1 MNSIM
6 GKKVGMTQVFAEN
19 GDCVPVTVIAVGR
32 CIPVLNRTKE
42 KNGYEAVLVAYGDKK
57 QKHTN
62 KPMKGFFGKL
72 KVDPARVLVEFR
84 GEQVNEDEFS
94 KQLSVSMFKP
104 GDAVEVIGVSK
115 GKGFAGV
122 MKRFGFAGAPASRGA
137 HEAFRGGG
145 SIGMHTY
152 PGKVFKGKKM
162 PGRMGG
168 DTIHNKRQRVFQV
181 NVEQNVLLLK
191 GAVPG
196 ANGGLVRIT
205 KSGSAKA

>member
-1 MNSIM
+1 MNSIL
-6 GKKVGMTQVFAEN
+6 GKKIGMTQVFAEN
-19 GDCVPVTVIAVGR
+19 GDCVPVTVIAVDR

-42 KNGYEAVLVAYGDKK
+42 KNGYSAVLVAYGQRKP
-57 QKHTN
+57 KHTN
-62 KPMKGFFGKL
+62 KPMQGVYSQL
-72 KVDPARVLVEFR
+72 KVEPARILVEFR
-84 GEQVNEDEFS
+84 NEQVEEGELA
-94 KQLSVSMFKP
+94 KQLSVGMFKA
-104 GDAVEVIGVSK
+104 GDRVEVVGVSK

-122 MKRFGFAGAPASRGA
+122 MKRFGFAGAPASRGS

-152 PGKVFKGKKM
+152 PGKIFKGKKM

-181 NVEQNVLLLK
+181 DTEKNVLLLK

-196 ANGGLVRIT
+196 ANGGIVRIT
-205 KSGSAKA
+205 KSRSAKA

>member
-1 MNSIM
+1 
-6 GKKVGMTQVFAEN
+6 
-19 GDCVPVTVIAVGR
+19 
-32 CIPVLNRTKE
+32 
-42 KNGYEAVLVAYGDKK
+42 
-57 QKHTN
+57 
-62 KPMKGFFGKL
+62 
-72 KVDPARVLVEFR
+72 
-84 GEQVNEDEFS
+84 
-94 KQLSVSMFKP
+94 MFKP
-104 GDAVEVIGVSK
+104 GDRVEVVGVSK

>member
-1 MNSIM
+1 MNSIL
-6 GKKVGMTQVFAEN
+6 GKKIGMTQVFAEN

-32 CIPVLNRTKE
+32 CVPIVNRTKE

-57 QKHTN
+57 KKHVN
-62 KPMKGFFGKL
+62 KPLQGFFTKN
-72 KVDPARVLVEFR
+72 KIEPARVLAEMR
-84 GEQVNEDEFS
+84 GEQVAEDELN

-104 GDAVEVIGVSK
+104 GDSVEVIGVSK

-122 MKRFGFAGAPASRGA
+122 MKRFNFAGAPASRGA

-152 PGKVFKGKKM
+152 PGKVFKGKPM

-168 DTIHNKRQRVFQV
+168 DTVHNKRQRVVQV
-181 NVEQNVLLLK
+181 DAEKNVLLLK

-196 ANGGLVRIT
+196 ANGGIVRIV
-205 KSGSAKA
+205 KSRSAK

>member
-104 GDAVEVIGVSK
+104 GDRVEVVGVSK